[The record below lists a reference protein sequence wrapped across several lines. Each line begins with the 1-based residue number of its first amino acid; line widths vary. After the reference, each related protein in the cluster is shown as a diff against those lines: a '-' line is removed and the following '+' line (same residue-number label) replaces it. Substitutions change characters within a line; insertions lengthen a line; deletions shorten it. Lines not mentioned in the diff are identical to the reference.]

1 LPWMEILGRYLNTD
15 LTIFWLA
22 LTIWGGVVLYN
33 LWGSRCGRDRMVVGF
48 KLSMQLVSI
57 ITNIV
62 SSNPAHD
69 EVYSMQPNYIMWK
82 TLLVTG
88 DRSLIFSGY
97 SGFLHQ

>member
-1 LPWMEILGRYLNTD
+1 
-15 LTIFWLA
+15 
-22 LTIWGGVVLYN
+22 
-33 LWGSRCGRDRMVVGF
+33 
-48 KLSMQLVSI
+48 MQLVSI